1 LSIILIYLGAKE
13 NGGLLSN
20 ALSMEQEDYK
30 FIRDI
35 SIHKRRTRNEKNGS
49 LCMNEG
55 LTVMMLFFV
64 KWNNTNKKTAAY
76 SLSHIHHYQEG

>member
-1 LSIILIYLGAKE
+1 
-13 NGGLLSN
+13 
-20 ALSMEQEDYK
+20 MEQEDYK

-35 SIHKRRTRNEKNGS
+35 SIHKRRTRNEKNGT

-64 KWNNTNKKTAAY
+64 KWNNTNKKNCCIFPISYTPLSRRIVLYLREYAAV
-76 SLSHIHHYQEG
+76 LKACHV

>member
-1 LSIILIYLGAKE
+1 LSIILFYLGAKE

-20 ALSMEQEDYK
+20 DLSMEQEDYK

-35 SIHKRRTRNEKNGS
+35 SIHKRRTRNEKNGT

-55 LTVMMLFFV
+55 LTVMMLFLL
-64 KWNNTNKKTAAY
+64 NGIIQIKKTAAY